1 MFSAAVS
8 ELSDQAWFAHDVV
21 TSNGRATGGRRQ
33 ESRKHLNQRALA
45 RLDQDHALSNLE
57 RGLVH
62 GEARRP

>member
-21 TSNGRATGGRRQ
+21 TSNGRATGVRR
-33 ESRKHLNQRALA
+33 RALA